1 MHALL
6 HIDSSPMGERSIS
19 RNLTW
24 EFVNQWR
31 AVNPEGWVIRRDLA
45 AITIPVVDAA
55 WIAANYTQKESRT
68 SAQHETLALS
78 SLLTQELLDADEY
91 VIGVPMHNW
100 GPAASFRL
108 WMDQVVR
115 FGETVAVTPTGTEGT
130 LNGKRLTCVLTAG
143 RHYGPDTENAGRN
156 HLEPWLRTFFG
167 NLGVRYMRFIFVDG
181 TVEVIR
187 GRIAQAD
194 FLAPHL
200 AAIGARP
207 SL

>member
-1 MHALL
+1 MSVLL

-24 EFVNQWR
+24 EFVNKWR
-31 AVNPEGWVIRRDLA
+31 CANPEGWVIRRDLA

-55 WIAANYTQKESRT
+55 WIAANYTPADVRT
-68 SAQHETLALS
+68 PEQNEILALS
-78 SLLTQELLDADEY
+78 SALTRELLDADEY

-115 FGETVAVTPTGTEGT
+115 FGETVAITPTGTKGT
-130 LNGKRLTCVLTAG
+130 LTGKRLACFVTAG
-143 RHYGPDTENAGRN
+143 RHYGPNSEDPSHN
-156 HLEPWLRTFFG
+156 HLEPWLRTFFS
-167 NLGVRYMRFIFVDG
+167 NLGVENMEFRFVDG
-181 TVEVIR
+181 TVEVGR
-187 GRIAQAD
+187 GRIARED

-200 AAIGARP
+200 AAIAARP
-207 SL
+207 SQ